1 MDRWFDPAAD
11 KTIKKMDTA
20 SGLPNA
26 SGRFVTRMK
35 IGPRCFNLCSFAAS
49 LADVE
54 LAGYSPPVP
63 KPVMPRATVS
73 IQNIP
78 MIDVPWLAVPRIPP
92 STIIAVVITIAALRP
107 M

>member
-1 MDRWFDPAAD
+1 MLTTHLEDKLHEKPTVSGNTIPIPKHTRHIVERWFDPAAD
-11 KTIKKMDTA
+11 KTIKKIDTD

-49 LADVE
+49 LALVE

-63 KPVMPRATVS
+63 
-73 IQNIP
+73 N
-78 MIDVPWLAVPRIPP
+78 D
-92 STIIAVVITIAALRP
+92 
-107 M
+107 